1 MSRRSQPSRSSAPS
15 QRAED
20 RVEDRTEGKAKGQAR
35 GRAGDRTTGQLWVRE
50 RSAIHFGTLRARI
63 SAILATLFGMLFG
76 TLVIL
81 FAAGI
86 VRIDDAGGTV
96 TQFGLLMVALGVVE
110 LVLVIALGWAL
121 ARTITQP
128 LAELLRATRSIT
140 KGRKARVPVAS
151 GDEIGK
157 LAESF
162 NAMVDAIEVRE
173 RRITH
178 VALHDAL
185 TGLPNRKYFV
195 EQLDQALARRR
206 GDARVVVAYIDLDDF
221 KMVNDTLG
229 HAAGDRLLCDVAAQL
244 QAALPDGLIAR
255 LSGDE
260 FAALIPALPASAD
273 VAALAMRL
281 QGCFARDIVLDA
293 RKAEV
298 SASIG
303 IAVAPEDG
311 TDAAVLLKNADLA
324 LYRAKQEG
332 KGGHHFFEPSLDERA
347 RHRRR
352 LEADLREA
360 IRDGGFQLHFQPLYS
375 LTEDRLKAFEALVRW
390 PHATLGMVAPND
402 FIPLAE
408 ETGLIMQ
415 IGEWVM
421 REACR
426 QAQAW
431 PEPLSVAVN
440 LSSKQFL
447 SPALPAMVVQAL
459 AASGLPPQRLEVEI
473 TESAFIDNA
482 DKTLEML
489 HTLQGLGVRI
499 TLDDFGTGYT
509 SLGHLRLFPF
519 NKLKIDHSFV
529 QDLAPEGNAHAVIR
543 AITTLADALGIE
555 TLAEG
560 VEEPAQLALL
570 RQEGCQQIQGYLL
583 SRPIAADQ
591 VERFIMEK
599 VARAEVIRLRA

>member
-1 MSRRSQPSRSSAPS
+1 LQG
-15 QRAED
+15 
-20 RVEDRTEGKAKGQAR
+20 VE
-35 GRAGDRTTGQLWVRE
+35 RE
-50 RSAIHFGTLRARI
+50 RSPLRFGTLRARI
-63 SAILATLFGMLFG
+63 VTILTALFG
-76 TLVIL
+76 TLTGTLVVL

-86 VRIDDAGGTV
+86 VRFDDDVFTGSV
-96 TQFGLLMVALGVVE
+96 TQFGVLIVVVGLAELSLIIMLGRALT
-110 LVLVIALGWAL
+110 
-121 ARTITQP
+121 RTITSP
-128 LAELLRATRSIT
+128 LGDLVQATRSVAE
-140 KGRKARVPVAS
+140 GRKARVVVEP

-195 EQLDQALARRR
+195 EQLDHALQRRR
-206 GDARVVVAYIDLDDF
+206 ADTRVLVAYIDLDDF

-229 HAAGDRLLCDVAAQL
+229 HAAGDRLLCDVSAQL
-244 QAALPDGLIAR
+244 QAEFPDGLIAR

-260 FAALIPALPASAD
+260 FAAMIRDLPASAD
-273 VAALAMRL
+273 LAALAMRL
-281 QGCFARDIVLDA
+281 QGCFARSIVLDG
-293 RKAEV
+293 RKAEA

-311 TDAAVLLKNADLA
+311 TDGAVLLKNADLA
-324 LYRAKQEG
+324 LYRAKQQG
-332 KGGHHFFEPSLDERA
+332 KAGHHFFEPALDERA
-347 RHRRR
+347 RQRRQ
-352 LEADLREA
+352 LEVDLRAA

-375 LTEDRLKAFEALVRW
+375 LTEERLTAFEALVRW
-390 PHATLGMVAPND
+390 PHPTLGMIAPND

-426 QAQAW
+426 QAKSW
-431 PEPLSVAVN
+431 PEPLAVAVN

-447 SPALPAMVVQAL
+447 SPALPAMVVHAL

-473 TESAFIDNA
+473 TEAAFVDNVE
-482 DKTLEML
+482 KTLETL
-489 HTLQGLGVRI
+489 HSLQGLGVRI

-509 SLGHLRLFPF
+509 SLSHLRLFPF
-519 NKLKIDHSFV
+519 NKLKIDQTFV
-529 QDLAPEGNAHAVIR
+529 RDLAPHGNAHAVIR
-543 AITTLADALGIE
+543 AIVTLADALGIE

-560 VEEPAQLALL
+560 VEEPAQLAVL
-570 RQEGCQQIQGYLL
+570 REEGCQQIQGYLL
-583 SRPIAADQ
+583 SRPIVGGEVAP
-591 VERFIMEK
+591 FIINQT
-599 VARAEVIRLRA
+599 VRSQGIRLRA

>member
-1 MSRRSQPSRSSAPS
+1 MARIPTPSNDQTPWRRRSDDTDTQMSEPER
-15 QRAED
+15 QRA
-20 RVEDRTEGKAKGQAR
+20 A
-35 GRAGDRTTGQLWVRE
+35 L
-50 RSAIHFGTLRARI
+50 HFGTLRARI
-63 SAILATLFGMLFG
+63 AIILTVLFGMLVG
-76 TLVIL
+76 TSILL

-86 VRIDDAGGTV
+86 IRIDDDAVDGTLSRY
-96 TQFGLLMVALGVVE
+96 GLLVVAIAVVE
-110 LVLVIALGWAL
+110 LGVSVTLGVAL
-121 ARTITQP
+121 ARTITRP
-128 LAELLRATRSIT
+128 LGELLRATRSIAR
-140 KGRKARVPVAS
+140 GRKARVQVES

-157 LAESF
+157 LAASF

-173 RRITH
+173 QRISH
-178 VALHDAL
+178 DALHDAL

-195 EQLDQALARRR
+195 EQLDQALLRRR
-206 GDARVVVAYIDLDDF
+206 PEARVVVAYIDLDDF
-221 KMVNDTLG
+221 KLVNDTLG
-229 HAAGDRLLCDVAAQL
+229 HAAGDRLLCDVSAAL
-244 QAALPDGLIAR
+244 QAEFPEALIAR

-260 FAALIPALPASAD
+260 FAAMIRDWPAASD
-273 VAALAMRL
+273 LSGLAMRL
-281 QGCFARDIVLDA
+281 QSCFARGVVLDG

-303 IAVAPEDG
+303 IAVAPDDG
-311 TDAAVLLKNADLA
+311 AEGAVLLKNADLA

-332 KGGHHFFEPSLDERA
+332 KAGHHFFEPALHERA

-352 LEADLREA
+352 LETDLRAA

-375 LTEDRLKAFEALVRW
+375 LTEERLKAFEALVRW
-390 PHATLGMVAPND
+390 PHPKLGMIAPND

-426 QAQAW
+426 QAVSW

-459 AASGLPPQRLEVEI
+459 ASSGLPPQRLEVEI
-473 TESAFIDNA
+473 TESAFADNA
-482 DKTLEML
+482 EKTLETL
-489 HTLQGLGVRI
+489 HALQGLGVRI

-519 NKLKIDHSFV
+519 NKLKIDQSFV
-529 QDLAPEGNAHAVIR
+529 RDLAPEGNAHAVIR

-560 VEEPAQLALL
+560 VEEFAQLAVL
-570 RQEGCQQIQGYLL
+570 RDQGCQQFQGFLL
-583 SRPIAADQ
+583 SRPIAGNDVAP
-591 VERFIMEK
+591 FI
-599 VARAEVIRLRA
+599 VGQIAHAREIRLRA

>member
-1 MSRRSQPSRSSAPS
+1 MPRRILPKVSPPPETGSAD
-15 QRAED
+15 ED
-20 RVEDRTEGKAKGQAR
+20 GRVS
-35 GRAGDRTTGQLWVRE
+35 RE
-50 RSAIHFGTLRARI
+50 RSTLHFGSLRARI
-63 SAILATLFGMLFG
+63 AVILASLFGMLVG
-76 TLVIL
+76 TLVVL
-81 FAAGI
+81 FAVGI
-86 VRIDDAGGTV
+86 MRIDSDAIGATV
-96 TQFGLLMVALGVVE
+96 SQSGLLLFVIGAAELMVVLALG
-110 LVLVIALGWAL
+110 IAL
-121 ARTITQP
+121 ARTITAP
-128 LAELLRATRSIT
+128 LADLLRATRSVSR
-140 KGRKARVPVAS
+140 GRKAHVQVES

-162 NAMVDAIEVRE
+162 NAMVDAIEARE

-206 GDARVVVAYIDLDDF
+206 DGARVLVAYIDLDDF

-229 HAAGDRLLCDVAAQL
+229 HAAGDRLLCDVARQL
-244 QAALPDGLIAR
+244 QAELPEGVIAR

-260 FAALIPALPASAD
+260 FAAMIPAIPARAD
-273 VAALAMRL
+273 LAAFGMRL
-281 QGCFARDIVLDA
+281 QGCFARDIVLDG
-293 RKAEV
+293 RKAET

-311 TDAAVLLKNADLA
+311 AEASVLLKNADLA
-324 LYRAKQEG
+324 LYRAKQQG
-332 KGGHHFFEPSLDERA
+332 KAGHHFFETALDERA
-347 RHRRR
+347 RMRRQ
-352 LEADLREA
+352 LELDLRAA
-360 IRDGGFQLHFQPLYS
+360 IRDGGFALHFQPLYS
-375 LTEDRLKAFEALVRW
+375 LSEERLTAFEALVRW
-390 PHATLGMVAPND
+390 PHPTLGLVAPGD

-426 QAQAW
+426 QAMAW

-440 LSSKQFL
+440 LSAKQFL
-447 SPALPAMVVQAL
+447 SPALPAMVVHAL

-473 TESAFIDNA
+473 TESAFAANVE
-482 DKTLEML
+482 KTLETL
-489 HTLQGLGVRI
+489 HALQGLGVRI

-519 NKLKIDHSFV
+519 NKLKIDQSFV
-529 QDLAPEGNAHAVIR
+529 QDIAPTGNAHAVIR

-560 VEEPAQLALL
+560 VEEPSQLAVL
-570 RQEGCQQIQGYLL
+570 RREGCQQIQGYLL
-583 SRPIAADQ
+583 SRPMDGAEVRAFIDDQ
-591 VERFIMEK
+591 R
-599 VARAEVIRLRA
+599 ARASVIRLRA

>member
-1 MSRRSQPSRSSAPS
+1 MFRKSPSPSSEDSPK
-15 QRAED
+15 QAE
-20 RVEDRTEGKAKGQAR
+20 TER
-35 GRAGDRTTGQLWVRE
+35 RE
-50 RSAIHFGTLRARI
+50 RARHDRSALHFGTLRARI
-63 SAILATLFGMLFG
+63 AVILAGLFGMLVG
-76 TLVIL
+76 TGVLL
-81 FAAGI
+81 FSSG
-86 VRIDDAGGTV
+86 VMRIDLEIGGGSGTGV
-96 TQFGLLMVALGVVE
+96 GILVAIGLIELALALALGV
-110 LVLVIALGWAL
+110 AL

-128 LAELLRATRSIT
+128 LGELLRATRSVT
-140 KGRKARVPVAS
+140 KGRKARVPVES

-162 NAMVDAIEVRE
+162 NLMVDAIETRE

-206 GDARVVVAYIDLDDF
+206 PDSRVLVAYIDLDDF

-229 HAAGDRLLCDVAAQL
+229 HAAGDRLLCDVAARL
-244 QAALPDGLIAR
+244 QAELPEGLIAR

-260 FAALIPALPASAD
+260 FAAMIPSLTPDAD
-273 VAALAMRL
+273 LAALGMRL
-281 QGCFARDIVLDA
+281 QGCFAHDIVLDG
-293 RKAEV
+293 RQAET

-311 TDAAVLLKNADLA
+311 TDATVLLKNADLA
-324 LYRAKQEG
+324 LYRAKQQG
-332 KGGHHFFEPSLDERA
+332 KAGHHFFETALDERA
-347 RHRRR
+347 RHRRQ
-352 LEADLREA
+352 LELDLRATLREGA
-360 IRDGGFQLHFQPLYS
+360 FALHFQPLYS
-375 LTEDRLKAFEALVRW
+375 LTEERLTAFEALVRW
-390 PHATLGMVAPND
+390 PHPTLGLVAPND

-408 ETGLIMQ
+408 ETGLMTQ

-426 QAQAW
+426 QAMAW

-440 LSSKQFL
+440 LSAKQFL
-447 SPALPAMVVQAL
+447 SPALPGMVVHAL

-473 TESAFIDNA
+473 TESAFAANVE
-482 DKTLEML
+482 KTLETL
-489 HTLQGLGVRI
+489 HALQGLGVRI

-509 SLGHLRLFPF
+509 SLSHLRLFPF
-519 NKLKIDHSFV
+519 NKLKIDQTFV
-529 QDLAPEGNAHAVIR
+529 RDLAPVGNAHAVIR

-560 VEEPAQLALL
+560 VEEAGQLAVL

-583 SRPIAADQ
+583 SRPIAGQEVA
-591 VERFIMEK
+591 RFIEEQT
-599 VARAEVIRLRA
+599 ARAQVIRLRA